1 MKKLFLSMPFL
12 CALSLSACRQQAPE
26 QEDVTYSVMTIGRSD
41 VTLEEPYS
49 ASIQGRQD
57 IEIYPQVSGT
67 VQKVCVKEGQAVK
80 RGELLFVID
89 QVPYRAALRTAV
101 ANVRS
106 AEAQVQTARL
116 TYESKQILFREKVI
130 SDYDL
135 STARNELSVAEAAL
149 EQAKAQE
156 TGARNDLSYTEVRS
170 PADGV
175 IGTIPYRVGA
185 LVSSG
190 SAQPLTSV
198 SDNSEVY
205 VYFSMSGQK
214 LQSLVRRYGSI
225 SNMIDSMPAVR
236 LRLGDGSL
244 YEHEGRIESVSGVL
258 DRQTGSGSLRAVFPN
273 ADRVLLS
280 GTTGNVIIPQTLR
293 GVVSIPQDAVYELQD
308 KLFVYKVVNG
318 KAVST
323 PIVVN
328 PVNDGVR
335 YAVTSGL
342 RPGDVIVTTGV
353 GLLNNGDAVTVSET
367 KKGGK

>member
-12 CALSLSACRQQAPE
+12 CALLLSACRQQTPE

-185 LVSSG
+185 LVSSD

-225 SNMIDSMPAVR
+225 GNMIDSMPAVR

-244 YEHEGRIESVSGVL
+244 YEQEGCIESVSGVL